1 MLPVNLTVSQWQNS
15 GDEGQ
20 INVGGG
26 MQIQRGRRRKFICD
40 NETVLFLAC
49 GNFF

>member
-20 INVGGG
+20 INVGGDANTK
-26 MQIQRGRRRKFICD
+26 R
-40 NETVLFLAC
+40 
-49 GNFF
+49 